1 MQYLRTAR
9 RVEKQMFEVFLLL
22 HEVNSVKFVVY
33 GFSQCFWVAN
43 SATLTE
49 EIVVGLDLLPEEDG
63 VVEVAAFSTS
73 QQRCKF
79 HREHG
84 AFGRDGHGKE
94 ETVPADHRS
103 LRGIIHALVLGFNLH
118 QKPFLPMTGK
128 IHVE

>member
-22 HEVNSVKFVVY
+22 HEVHGVKFVVY
-33 GFSQCFWVAN
+33 GFFQCFWVAN

-49 EIVVGLDLLPEEDG
+49 EVVVGLDLLPEENG
-63 VVEVAAFSTS
+63 VVEVAAFRPC

-94 ETVPADHRS
+94 ETVAADHRG
-103 LRGIIHALVLGFNLH
+103 LWGINHALVLGFNLH
-118 QKPFLPMTGK
+118 
-128 IHVE
+128 